1 MGDRSQPEGEVLA
14 FSHDKSASGKL
25 SPRDAAVLFCALSG
39 GCRFLAVG
47 GDDGLFCLLD
57 RALDQGR
64 CSFLAV
70 AVRSGQ
76 PVLVCGD
83 DGGGMT
89 VTRLEM
95 LQRRRAD

>member
-1 MGDRSQPEGEVLA
+1 
-14 FSHDKSASGKL
+14 
-25 SPRDAAVLFCALSG
+25 VLFCALSG

-47 GDDGLFCLLD
+47 GDDGLFCLIEPSIRD
-57 RALDQGR
+57 A